1 VSFSMPASGSN
12 CTDSSGQN
20 CGDAYRAQYMVK
32 SERVLYALTRVSA
45 TTAAIARKATLGSSK
60 FLAKPLRCITG
71 SPECLSSFEMM
82 AAISCEGG

>member
-1 VSFSMPASGSN
+1 MPLPEA
-12 CTDSSGQN
+12 TAQTVQD
-20 CGDAYRAQYMVK
+20 RAAAMFTGRNGK
-32 SERVLYALTRVSA
+32 SEQVLYALTTVSS